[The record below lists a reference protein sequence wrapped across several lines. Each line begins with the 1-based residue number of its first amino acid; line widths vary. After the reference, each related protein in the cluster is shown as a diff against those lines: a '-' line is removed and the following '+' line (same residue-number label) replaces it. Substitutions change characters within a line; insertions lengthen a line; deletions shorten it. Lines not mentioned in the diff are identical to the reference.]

1 MLQMP
6 LLEAPLIPAKFTLE
20 QYHQMIELGWLDDAA
35 VELLN
40 GVIVEMPPE
49 REPHAYSSHEAAKY
63 LVRIL
68 GDRAD
73 VRQAKPI
80 TLPDS
85 ASEPEPDV
93 AIIQDLGQ
101 EYRQHH
107 PYPENI
113 FWVIEYSY
121 SSLKKDLEPKAKIYA
136 AAGIAEYWVI
146 NLRKME
152 LVVMRDPVQGEYQSQ
167 QTFRQGCVSPLA
179 FPDLE
184 VEVVRLLG

>member
-1 MLQMP
+1 MSP
-6 LLEAPLIPAKFTLE
+6 TLLLDTPLIPARFTLE
-20 QYHQMIELGWLDDAA
+20 QYHQMIEMGWLDDAA

-40 GVIVEMPPE
+40 GVIVEMSPE
-49 REPHAYSSHEAAKY
+49 GEPHAYSSHEAAKY
-63 LVRIL
+63 LMRVL

-80 TLPDS
+80 TIPDS
-85 ASEPEPDV
+85 ASEPEPDI

-107 PYPENI
+107 PYPDNI
-113 FWVIEYSY
+113 FWVIEYSHA
-121 SSLKKDLEPKAKIYA
+121 SLRKDPEPKAKVYA

-152 LVVMRDPVQGEYQSQ
+152 LVVMRDPVNGEYRSQ
-167 QTFRQGCVSPLA
+167 LTLTQGLIYPLSFPELAIEVS
-179 FPDLE
+179 
-184 VEVVRLLG
+184 RLLS